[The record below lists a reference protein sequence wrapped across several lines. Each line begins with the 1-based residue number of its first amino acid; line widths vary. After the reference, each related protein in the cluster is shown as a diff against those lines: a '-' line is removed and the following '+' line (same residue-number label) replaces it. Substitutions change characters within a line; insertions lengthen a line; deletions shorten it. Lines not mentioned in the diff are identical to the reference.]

1 MNEHYEAMRRPPQDA
16 LKPIDFGPLKGKSD
30 INPQWKYEV
39 LTEQFGLC
47 GIGWRFEIANKETVP
62 VPSTGELMVFVFVN
76 LYVKENKYWSEPIP
90 GCGGDF
96 LIKKDKNGLH
106 GNDEGLKMALTDA
119 LGNAAKMVGVA
130 ADIYRGMYNTKY
142 KKYMK
147 DTAESDSNERDTPA
161 KGNYTKTAQQ
171 PVKTAPRQTEQ
182 KKTAIKA
189 QPKQEPKKP
198 ITVHDYY
205 ELTIEWAREHKAV
218 AFIGPLI
225 TEKFHKSK
233 FETLTLPEAKAFYD
247 NIESLVKEAQA
258 KDDSILEE
266 SMS

>member
-1 MNEHYEAMRRPPQDA
+1 MNEHYEALRRPPQEA
-16 LKPIDFGPLKGKSD
+16 LRTIEFGALKGKSD
-30 INPQWKYEV
+30 INPQWKYEAM
-39 LTEQFGLC
+39 TEEFGLC
-47 GIGWRFEIANKETVP
+47 GIGWKFEIADKEMVP
-62 VPSTGELMVFVFVN
+62 VQQTGEVMIFVVVN
-76 LYVKENKYWSEPIP
+76 LYVKDGESWSAPIP

-96 LIKKDKNGLH
+96 LIKRDKNGMH
-106 GNDEGLKMALTDA
+106 GNDEGLKMAITDA
-119 LGNAAKMVGVA
+119 LGNAAKMIGVA

-142 KKYMK
+142 NRYM
-147 DTAESDSNERDTPA
+147 DNASQSRSNDSNAPA
-161 KGNYTKTAQQ
+161 KGNHTQAGVKAPKTPSQQ
-171 PVKTAPRQTEQ
+171 V
-182 KKTAIKA
+182 
-189 QPKQEPKKP
+189 QPKKKP
-198 ITVHDYY
+198 TTVHDYY

-247 NIESLVKEAQA
+247 NIEDLVKKAQA